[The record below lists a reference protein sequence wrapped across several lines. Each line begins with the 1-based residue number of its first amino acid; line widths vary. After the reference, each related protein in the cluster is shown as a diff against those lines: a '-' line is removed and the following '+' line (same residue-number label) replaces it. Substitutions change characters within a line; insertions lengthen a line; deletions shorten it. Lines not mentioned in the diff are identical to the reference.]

1 MPTRNVVLTEHHATI
16 IDRLVTSGRYESAS
30 DVLREGLR
38 LVERNEHLD
47 AVKLDALRDA
57 AKVGFGDLDDG
68 RFTDIRDEVLDDVI
82 GDLGRRAETSR
93 P

>member
-47 AVKLDALRDA
+47 AVKLEALRDA
-57 AKVGFGDLDDG
+57 AKVGFGDLD
-68 RFTDIRDEVLDDVI
+68 RHLPVEYRSE
-82 GDLGRRAETSR
+82 
-93 P
+93 